1 MFAPNTIA
9 ILQRDGMTF
18 RQIRLRKALDR
29 VMQACLAGAAAAAVL
44 VAAKA
49 AFGAVLVP
57 LAAAFLKR

>member
-1 MFAPNTIA
+1 
-9 ILQRDGMTF
+9 MTF